1 MKIYNPFKDKKVQEK
16 IKKLNK
22 KQQFN
27 YQQNMLFFPKI
38 FEENN
43 GEILVIGNC
52 INYDSKNHQE
62 NLHLNE
68 FTNILSRSKMK
79 VSIMVI

>member
-16 IKKLNK
+16 IKNSTK

-27 YQQNMLFFPKI
+27 SQQNILFFPKI
-38 FEENN
+38 FEESN
-43 GEILVIGNC
+43 GEILVIGNS

-62 NLHLNE
+62 NVHLNE
-68 FTNILSRSKMK
+68 FINILSRSKMK
-79 VSIMVI
+79 VSVMVI